1 MPAIALWDHSNY
13 DHNACVYILVVDYER
28 ERERERVCSVF
39 TMIKNQNSKVVQRE
53 DIMGGRCK
61 KGLKEEIILKSTEF
75 QWNSPLRENS
85 ITHKDQNELN
95 SRL

>member
-1 MPAIALWDHSNY
+1 M
-13 DHNACVYILVVDYER
+13 
-28 ERERERVCSVF
+28 F

-75 QWNSPLRENS
+75 QWNSLPRENS

-95 SRL
+95 SRLLSHNFNFKLEIMT